1 MELRDYQQDFVVAT
15 AKGFK
20 DFDRQLGVLPTGG
33 GKTICFAALAKR
45 FHAKRNERTLI
56 LAHREELIQQAVEKI
71 YKTTGLIADIEKA
84 EQRARLTAPVVVG
97 SVQTLQ
103 GARLERWPQDHF
115 GLVVADEAHH
125 AIADSWQSTL
135 ARFHD
140 HAKVLGVTATP
151 GRGDKKNLGQ
161 YFQNISY
168 EIGLIDLIQQ
178 GYLCP
183 IVIRTLPLKID
194 LGAVKSTN
202 GDYDANQLSD
212 AIEPLLRGVV
222 AELIRCAGNRKILVF
237 LPLIKTSKLFVEL
250 CREAGLTARHVDGEM
265 DDRKSVLDAYARN
278 EFQIL
283 SNAMLLLEGYDQP
296 DVDCVVMLRPTRS
309 TALYAQAIG
318 RGTRIAP
325 EKNNLLLLDFL
336 WLHEKHSLIRPAHL
350 IAKDEAEAKAMTE
363 AAAAGGEDTQDLL
376 DLQEKAVADREA
388 SLAKE
393 MAAKARRRSR
403 IISLE
408 EVAIALHQ
416 PDIVDY
422 EPTMGWHAMPP
433 TTKQIALL
441 KKQRIPA
448 EAIKSRGHATEL
460 INRIFARRNLRLASI
475 NQVIWLR
482 RMGHPHPAAATF
494 EEATAFLDEKW
505 GKGAAATTAVST
517 GPNVDESAT

>member
-1 MELRDYQQDFVVAT
+1 MELRDYQRDFVIST
-15 AKGFK
+15 AKGFAE
-20 DFDRQLGVLPTGG
+20 FDRQLGVLPTGA
-33 GKTICFAALAKR
+33 GKTVCFAHLAKR
-45 FHAKRNERTLI
+45 FLDKRNERTLI

-71 YKTTGLIADIEKA
+71 YKATGVVAEIEKA

-103 GARLERWPQDHF
+103 GARLQRWPRDHF

-135 ARFHD
+135 AHFHD

-151 GRGDKKNLGQ
+151 GRADKKNLGQ

-168 EIGLIDLIQQ
+168 EIGLLELIQR

-194 LGAVKSTN
+194 LSAVKSTN
-202 GDYDANQLSD
+202 GDYDATQLSD

-222 AELIRCAGNRKILVF
+222 AELIRCAANRKILVF
-237 LPLIKTSKLFVEL
+237 LPLIKTSKLFTQL
-250 CREAGLTARHVDGEM
+250 CHEAGLSAQHVDGEM

-278 EFQIL
+278 EFQVL

-309 TALYAQAIG
+309 TALYAQAVG
-318 RGTRIAP
+318 RGTRLAP
-325 EKNNLLLLDFL
+325 GKDNLLLLDFL
-336 WLHEKHSLIRPAHL
+336 WLHEKHNLIRPAHL
-350 IAKDEAEAKAMTE
+350 IAKDEDEAQAITKAST
-363 AAAAGGEDTQDLL
+363 ASGDAQDLL
-376 DLQEKAVADREA
+376 DLQAKAVADREA
-388 SLAKE
+388 ALARE
-393 MAAKARRRSR
+393 VAAMARRKSR

-408 EVAIALHQ
+408 EVALALHQ

-422 EPTMGWHAMPP
+422 EPTMRWHAMPP
-433 TTKQIALL
+433 TPKQIALL
-441 KKQRIPA
+441 KTHHIP
-448 EAIKSRGHATEL
+448 EQAIQNRGHAAEI
-460 INRIFARRNLRLASI
+460 INHIFARRNQRLASI

-482 RMGHPHPAAATF
+482 RMGHPNPAAATS
-494 EEATAFLDEKW
+494 EQAKAFLSAKW
-505 GKGAAATTAVST
+505 GKHQRT
-517 GPNVDESAT
+517 